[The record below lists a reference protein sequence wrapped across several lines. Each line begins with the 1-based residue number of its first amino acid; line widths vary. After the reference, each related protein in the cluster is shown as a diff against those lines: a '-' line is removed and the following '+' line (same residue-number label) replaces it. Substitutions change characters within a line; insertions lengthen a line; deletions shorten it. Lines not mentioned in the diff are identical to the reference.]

1 MWLFALD
8 CHDREC
14 LAYVVRRRP
23 LLSGDIQS
31 LMFLSVKKRFKSLK
45 APRRIQWLSDRG
57 ARCHETMNKA
67 RHLGLK
73 SCFTAPYTPES
84 NGMSEAFVATMK
96 KDYIYTSDCSSA
108 QAVMKLF
115 KNWIEDSNNV
125 ASHSGRIGHEKSC
138 RIQEIDGLSCLV
150 EMGVKSNNQQLKGM
164 ISDQFQSV

>member
-1 MWLFALD
+1 MAFVLD

-57 ARCHETMNKA
+57 AIYRCHETNKA
-67 RHLGLK
+67 RHLGLQ

-96 KDYIYTSDCSSA
+96 RDYYTSDCSSA

-115 KNWIEDSNNV
+115 KN
-125 ASHSGRIGHEKSC
+125 
-138 RIQEIDGLSCLV
+138 
-150 EMGVKSNNQQLKGM
+150 
-164 ISDQFQSV
+164 